1 MKKQLPV
8 YVAICLILSANRMLA
23 QTQLTFYTNKGT
35 FVAEMFEDKRPIT
48 TKNFIDLTK
57 KKFYDKMIFHRVIK
71 DFVIQSG
78 DPTGTGSGGSGVT
91 IPDELTPPVSNLLG
105 TFGMANIGKPNTA
118 DSQFYINLKDN
129 TSLDKAYTAF
139 AKVISGMTV
148 VQAIGAVKTD
158 SNDKPTTKVT
168 LDSVRITSPVTGM
181 DETAEIESLGIYPNP
196 VTDQSVLT
204 MNALNDKTVHV
215 SIYNQ
220 QGQLISRS
228 QQKLQAGE
236 TTVRLAELHEGVLNP
251 GIYYVTVSDDLSVA
265 NEKFVITR

>member
-1 MKKQLPV
+1 MKKQLLAYLSLV
-8 YVAICLILSANRMLA
+8 CIFSANPVWA
-23 QTQLTFYTNKGT
+23 QTRLTFYTNKGT
-35 FVAEMFEDKRPIT
+35 FVAEMYEDKRPIT

-158 SNDKPTTKVT
+158 SHDKPITNVW
-168 LDSVRITSPVTGM
+168 LDSVRITSPITNI
-181 DETAEIESLGIYPNP
+181 DETAAIESLGIYPNP
-196 VTDQSVLT
+196 VNRQSVLA
-204 MNALNDKTVHV
+204 MNAITDKTVEL

-220 QGQLISRS
+220 QGQLVARL
-228 QQKLQAGE
+228 QKRLPAG
-236 TTVRLAELHEGVLNP
+236 TTTIPLTEIQESDFKP
-251 GIYYVTVSDDLSVA
+251 GIYYLTVSDGLSVA
-265 NEKFVITR
+265 REKFVITE